1 MSLKARIQEDVKA
14 AMRAGDK
21 ARVGRLRT
29 ITAAIKQREVDSQRE
44 LDDSEVIEVLGK
56 LVRQGREAEEQYRE
70 AGREELAERERADL
84 EVLEG
89 YLPEPLGE
97 AELDAAVDAAIAETG
112 AASKKDMGKVMGVLK
127 PRLQGRADMST
138 VSARVKDRLQG

>member
-29 ITAAIKQREVDSQRE
+29 ITAAIKQREVDSQKE

-97 AELDAAVDAAIAETG
+97 AELDAAVDEAIAETG

-138 VSARVKDRLQG
+138 VSARVKDRLS